1 MTRQPMLRTMGQHPA
16 RREERHEQEGR
27 SIQLLTNS
35 VVHRFDLHNLSG
47 FGASGAAEVALA
59 PGATIELLFENGHR
73 IGGRV
78 RWHRDALIGIEFFNR
93 LPLDV
98 LHGRGQS
105 ERVARAPR
113 YRVARVATIA
123 VNGIS
128 RAATIRNVSRGGM
141 MIETALPL
149 LPGQRIEISTGELGG
164 LCAQVRWS
172 RNGRAGVQLTQA
184 LSIDEF
190 DAASARGA
198 SAA

>member
-1 MTRQPMLRTMGQHPA
+1 MNRQPGLRTIGQHPA
-16 RREERHEQEGR
+16 RREERHEQHGR
-27 SIQLLTNS
+27 TIQLLSGST
-35 VVHRFDLHNLSG
+35 VHRFEVHNLSG
-47 FGASGAAEVALA
+47 FGASGAVEVALA

-78 RWHRDALIGIEFFNR
+78 RWNREALIGIEFFNS

-98 LHGRGQS
+98 LHGRGHG

-113 YRVARVATIA
+113 YRVARIATIA
-123 VNGIS
+123 VNGVS
-128 RAATIRNVSRGGM
+128 RAATIRNVSRCGM

-164 LCAQVRWS
+164 LVAQVRWS
-172 RNGRAGVQLTQA
+172 RNGRAGVQLAQP